1 MKALRRFLNRLAGS
15 TTRRHDEE
23 RLREELDAHVAM
35 QAAEY
40 VRTGLSPDEA
50 RRQAL
55 LRVGPTEAIRASYR
69 DEQRLPA
76 LDDLVQDVRYAL
88 RQLRKTPVF
97 TLTAT
102 MSLALGIGASA
113 AVFTVIERV
122 LLRPLPVSNPHELVY
137 ITDER
142 IILTQASPR
151 FSYPFYT
158 IVRDTNTLDGVTAR
172 AAVSLSARVNGQIVR
187 VSGELVSGSYFS
199 VIGAGTQLGRP
210 LSAEDD
216 RTPGAHPVTVISDRT
231 WRRTFGS
238 DASVIG
244 RRVQLNEHA
253 FTIVGVAAKDFT
265 GTDVGL
271 PTDIWLPMTMQREVG
286 RDLLTEARTNWLE
299 ILGRLA
305 PGMTRERAAGQLT
318 TQVQRRTSELPPSQV
333 SARRLVLTPGDKGNS
348 PLRRELGP
356 ALAVLMALTGLA
368 MGLACINVASLVS
381 VRSAPREK
389 EIAIRSALG
398 ARRSRLTR
406 QLLTEGLVLAA
417 LGGTAGLLVAPWA
430 ARLLVASQSRPLD
443 IDASM
448 DARVLVFGLLVSMLT
463 GLIVAQASIFGSR
476 GVGLAQLSEKS
487 SGPSAISRRL
497 SAHDL
502 IVTLQIAMALA
513 MLINAALLVQSI
525 RSFNS
530 VDPGF
535 RADNLILATLD
546 PKAAGY
552 DSDRIDGF
560 WRNTLEQVRQIP
572 GVQSV
577 SLAGTVPLAPGRQ
590 RQRWLHPTSGERVEL
605 DTNFVGPR
613 YFRTLAVPLVH
624 GREFD
629 DKDGRTSRPVV
640 IVNERLALMFWPEQ
654 DPIGKGIRLP
664 DSGNPLAEVIGVA
677 RDVKSRDLR
686 GDTDPMFY
694 RPVLQTRSTDAMTLH
709 VRASSDPGELVS
721 GIRLAVQDVDPN
733 VPLFQVTTLDEQLD
747 ASFAQTR
754 QAALLTGVFGML
766 ALLLSG
772 IGVYGVTALAVS
784 RRTRDIGI
792 RMALGARPRDIV
804 RTVGARA
811 ITLAG
816 AGLGLGLVGS
826 LGFTQVTGT
835 LLFGVTAADS
845 ATFAGMAALLAL
857 VSLLAFSIPLRAA
870 TRLDAVA
877 AIRRE

>member
-1 MKALRRFLNRLAGS
+1 MKALRRFLNRLAAS
-15 TTRRHDEE
+15 TTRRHNEE

-35 QAAEY
+35 QTAEY
-40 VRTGLSPDEA
+40 VRAGLSPEEA

-55 LRVGPTEAIRASYR
+55 LKFGPTEAIKASYR
-69 DEQRLPA
+69 DEQSLPPV
-76 LDDLVQDVRYAL
+76 DDLVQDVRYAL
-88 RQLRKTPVF
+88 RQLRHTPVF
-97 TLTAT
+97 AFTAT

-142 IILTQASPR
+142 ILTQASPR
-151 FSYPFYT
+151 FSYPFYE
-158 IVRDTNTLDGVTAR
+158 IVRDTNILDGVAAR
-172 AAVSLSARVNGQIVR
+172 AAVSLSAGVNGQIVR
-187 VSGELVSGSYFS
+187 MSGELISGSYFS

-216 RTPGAHPVTVISDRT
+216 RTPGTHPVAVISDRV

-238 DASVIG
+238 DTSVIG
-244 RRVQLNEHA
+244 RDVHLNEHV

-271 PTDIWLPMTMQREVG
+271 PTDIWLPMMMQRVVG

-299 ILGRLA
+299 IIGRLA
-305 PGMTRERAAGQLT
+305 PGMTRDRAAEQLT
-318 TQVQRRTSELPPSQV
+318 THLQRRAAELPPSQV

-398 ARRSRLTR
+398 ARPSRLTR
-406 QLLTEGLVLAA
+406 QLLTEGLVLAG
-417 LGGTAGLLVAPWA
+417 LGGTAGVLVAPWA
-430 ARLLVASQSRPLD
+430 ARLLVASQARPLD
-443 IDASM
+443 IDASL
-448 DARVLVFGLLVSMLT
+448 DARVLVFGLIVSVLT
-463 GLIVAQASIFGSR
+463 GLIVAQAPIVASR
-476 GVGLAQLSEKS
+476 RAGLAQLSENAS
-487 SGPSAISRRL
+487 RPSAISRRF

-535 RADNLILATLD
+535 RADNLVLATLD
-546 PKAAGY
+546 PNAAGY
-552 DSDRIDGF
+552 HSDRIDGF
-560 WRNTLEQVRQIP
+560 WRNTLERVRQIP

-577 SLAGTVPLAPGRQ
+577 SLARTVPLAPGRQ
-590 RQRWLHPTSGERVEL
+590 RQPWLHPISGERLEL
-605 DTNFVGPR
+605 DTNFVGPG
-613 YFRTLAVPLVH
+613 YFRTLAVPLVR
-624 GREFD
+624 GREFGD
-629 DKDGRTSRPVV
+629 EDGRQSRSVV

-664 DSGNPLAEVIGVA
+664 DSDNSLAEVIGVV
-677 RDVKSRDLR
+677 RDVKYRDLR
-686 GDTDPMFY
+686 GDTDPMVY

-709 VRASSDPGELVS
+709 VRTSSDPGEVVS
-721 GIRLAVQDVDPN
+721 AIRLAVQNVDRN
-733 VPLFQVTTLDEQLD
+733 VPLFQVTTLEEQLA

-784 RRTRDIGI
+784 RRTHDIGI
-792 RMALGARPRDIV
+792 RMALGARSRDIV
-804 RTVGARA
+804 RTIGGRA
-811 ITLAG
+811 ITLAT
-816 AGLGLGLVGS
+816 AGLGLGLLGS
-826 LGFTQVTGT
+826 VVFTRVTDT

-845 ATFAGMAALLAL
+845 ATFVAMAALLAF
-857 VSLLAFSIPLRAA
+857 VVLLAFSIPVRAA
-870 TRLDAVA
+870 TRLDALA